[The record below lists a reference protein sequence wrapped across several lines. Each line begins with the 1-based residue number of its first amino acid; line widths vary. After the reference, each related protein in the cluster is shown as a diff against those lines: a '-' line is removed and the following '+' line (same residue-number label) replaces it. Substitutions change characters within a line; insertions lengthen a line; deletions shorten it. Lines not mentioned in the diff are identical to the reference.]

1 MCDLFPIIFP
11 ANVPLVAL
19 LFWFI
24 IAFITIEISRD
35 DDR

>member
-1 MCDLFPIIFP
+1 MCDLFPFFLP
-11 ANVPLVAL
+11 AYVPQVAL

-35 DDR
+35 DD